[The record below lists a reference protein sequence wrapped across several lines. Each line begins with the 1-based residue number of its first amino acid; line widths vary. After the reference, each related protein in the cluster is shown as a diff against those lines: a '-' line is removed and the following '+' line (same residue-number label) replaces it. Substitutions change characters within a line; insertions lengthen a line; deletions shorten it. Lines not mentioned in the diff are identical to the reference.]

1 MQMYMIP
8 SAVGWPPSGS
18 KSVTS
23 AFSTHK
29 MVRKKKLKSRYLA
42 GKQRETGDEERE
54 GRANDSSKVGER
66 GAAQCTASAFCWPAA
81 AGLLLVDHSSTITA
95 ARQQQVMSQSE
106 VGDGD
111 TERTYPEE

>member
-1 MQMYMIP
+1 MTAARWANVLQL
-8 SAVGWPPSGS
+8 SAQQVCS
-18 KSVTS
+18 
-23 AFSTHK
+23 
-29 MVRKKKLKSRYLA
+29 
-42 GKQRETGDEERE
+42 
-54 GRANDSSKVGER
+54 
-66 GAAQCTASAFCWPAA
+66 